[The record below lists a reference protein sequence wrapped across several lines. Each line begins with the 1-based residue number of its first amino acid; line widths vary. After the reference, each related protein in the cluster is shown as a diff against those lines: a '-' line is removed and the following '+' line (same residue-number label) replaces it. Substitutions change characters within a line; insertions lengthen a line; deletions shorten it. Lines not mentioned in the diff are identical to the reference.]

1 MKIKGKKNNKVLQEH
16 GKQLVEYSKEKEPSA
31 HSKEKEIC
39 EDIVNKRMR
48 ETQDLSKKIN
58 FNNLTYHLNVKNDPK
73 NVIGF
78 KGPLCFYRSI

>member
-16 GKQLVEYSKEKEPSA
+16 GKQLAEYSKEKEPPA
-31 HSKEKEIC
+31 HSKQEEIC

-48 ETQDLSKKIN
+48 VNQDLSKKVN
-58 FNNLTYHLNVKNDPK
+58 FNNLTYHYNVKNDPK

-78 KGPLCFYRSI
+78 KGPLYFYRSI